1 MSDARGPITIL
12 LNPSAGAGL
21 ARRTQARLEAE
32 LKRLGTDYAIIVT
45 QSEDHLRDLTR
56 KLAGAG
62 PEGRVLVGAG
72 GDSTFLIMV
81 NEILGRNSLAAGPA
95 PILGLVGLGSSNDIP
110 AAFGLNSLETACRVL
125 RDGRVRPVDAGAVL
139 EGGKVR
145 GYFLG
150 QANVGLGAAV
160 NRYVYDLAE
169 RRPGLARRQTLAGA
183 AGIRQAYRSKD
194 IPIQLTIAWDGGA
207 VDGPFTI
214 AVFANTRIWATGRII
229 APEADPDDGRLDACL
244 IGPCPMRRLAR
255 LYALTKTGAHIS
267 EPEVRIVKAREF
279 TLRSEARLDIQTDG
293 EIIEGRPGGPSRII
307 VVKALPAALRIL
319 AP

>member
-12 LNPSAGAGL
+12 LNPSAGSGL
-21 ARRTQARLEAE
+21 ARRAQARLEAE
-32 LKRLGTDYAIIVT
+32 LRRLGAEFSIIVT
-45 QSEDHLRDLTR
+45 QSEDHLREMTR
-56 KLAGAG
+56 RLSGAG
-62 PEGRVLVGAG
+62 PDGRILAGAG

-81 NEILGRNSLAAGPA
+81 NEILGRKPEAAGPA
-95 PILGLVGLGSSNDIP
+95 PILGMIGLGSSNDIP

-125 RDGRVRPVDAGAVL
+125 HEGRARTVDAGAVV
-139 EGGKVR
+139 ENGRIR

-160 NRYVYDLAE
+160 NRFVYDLAG
-169 RRPGLARRQTLAGA
+169 RRPGLARRQTLVGV

-194 IPIQLTIAWDGGA
+194 IPIRLSIAWDGGTI
-207 VDGPFTI
+207 DGPFTI

-255 LYALTKTGAHIS
+255 IYSLTRTGAHIG

-279 TLRSEARLDIQTDG
+279 TLRSEARLDVQTDG
-293 EIIEGRPGGPSRII
+293 EIIEGTPGDPSRSI
-307 VVKALPAALRIL
+307 VVRAVPAALRIL